1 MRLTAHTDYA
11 LRMLMYL
18 AVNSGRWV
26 TIVEIAARFDISK
39 NHLMKV
45 AQTLTARGVVKSLR
59 GRGGG
64 LQLARPAS
72 EIRIGAIARPLEES
86 SVLVECFPGGANE
99 CLITPSCRRKGVLR
113 EAQEAFFCILD
124 RYTIENLVGE
134 NRGLQ
139 TLLQEAAA

>member
-18 AVNSGRWV
+18 TVNSDRWV
-26 TIVEIAARFDISK
+26 TISEIAGRFDISK

-45 AQTLTARGVVKSLR
+45 AQTLAALGVVKSLR

-72 EIRIGAIARPLEES
+72 EIRLGSIARPLEKA

-99 CLITPSCRRKGVLR
+99 CLITPSCRLKGVLH
-113 EAQEAFFCILD
+113 EAQEAFFCVLD
-124 RYTIENLVGE
+124 QHTIDDLAGGNF
-134 NRGLQ
+134 GLNA
-139 TLLQEAAA
+139 LLERAAA